1 LEKRAVYHVHPPSRR
16 TFRTFPQT
24 LKNLFC
30 PSAHFIQQ
38 LDEIALGFEAAA
50 QLRQISRKLAL
61 SLRAAQIVAAILAMI
76 PPEGFVGF

>member
-1 LEKRAVYHVHPPSRR
+1 MFTLRQGEHSERPLKL
-16 TFRTFPQT
+16 
-24 LKNLFC
+24 LKNLLC

-50 QLRQISRKLAL
+50 QFRQISRKLAL

-76 PPEGFVGF
+76 PPEGSVGF